1 MEFARTKWCVLSGFL
16 ASCLAVCVE
25 WCDMFVERF
34 GVGLF
39 AFFLFVIL
47 LNLSFHLLF
56 NIIGSSP
63 AWFVSKKKC

>member
-1 MEFARTKWCVLSGFL
+1 MLLCFQLCMVGLMVEFARTKWCVLSGFL

-39 AFFLFVIL
+39 AFFFL
-47 LNLSFHLLF
+47 LYYS
-56 NIIGSSP
+56 I
-63 AWFVSKKKC
+63 

>member
-1 MEFARTKWCVLSGFL
+1 MRTKWCVLSGFL

-39 AFFLFVIL
+39 AFFSFCYIAQSE
-47 LNLSFHLLF
+47 LS
-56 NIIGSSP
+56 SS
-63 AWFVSKKKC
+63 F